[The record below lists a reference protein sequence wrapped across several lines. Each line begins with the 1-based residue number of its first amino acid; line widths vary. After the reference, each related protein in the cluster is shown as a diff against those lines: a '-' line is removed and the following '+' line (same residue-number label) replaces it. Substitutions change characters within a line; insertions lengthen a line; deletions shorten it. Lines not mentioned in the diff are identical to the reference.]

1 MRYGR
6 RSKTEQIVKASGS
19 LCIEATSGIEQNP
32 IGVLAELEEMLD
44 KVLQEL
50 VYVRMKGFGQSEEE
64 AKKFYD
70 SDVYYSSQ
78 CTSGDDEPTQTKQK
92 CRKRKRKT
100 AIKRKAPQ
108 PQVTRLV

>member
-1 MRYGR
+1 
-6 RSKTEQIVKASGS
+6 
-19 LCIEATSGIEQNP
+19 
-32 IGVLAELEEMLD
+32 MLD

-78 CTSGDDEPTQTKQK
+78 CTSGDDEPTQTKLK
-92 CRKRKRKT
+92 CRKSTGKRKRKT

-108 PQVTRLV
+108 PQVTRSVRMIRLPITT